1 LFFVFKKD
9 LAIGGNQ
16 TTPKAVWG
24 GLSHAQ
30 ASAPNW
36 GGSATFNVV
45 VFFKKFFFN
54 FLIFYI
60 YFLIFLNIN

>member
-1 LFFVFKKD
+1 

-24 GLSHAQ
+24 GQSHAQ

-45 VFFKKFFFN
+45 VFYFYFIL
-54 FLIFYI
+54 FLI
-60 YFLIFLNIN
+60 